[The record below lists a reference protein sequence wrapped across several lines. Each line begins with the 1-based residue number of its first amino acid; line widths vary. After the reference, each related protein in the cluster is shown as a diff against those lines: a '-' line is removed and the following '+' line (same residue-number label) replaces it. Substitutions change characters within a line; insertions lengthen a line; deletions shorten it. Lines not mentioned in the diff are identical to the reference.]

1 MRFSRWRAA
10 TACCRDAAP
19 APSEK
24 SMAKAVQAA
33 MAVVGL
39 IMVLPIPLSVS
50 GGLAPHCQLMAHAW
64 SSMRVCVMS
73 GSMRRQCFGG
83 KALDSTEQQFVQA
96 LVGAG

>member
-1 MRFSRWRAA
+1 MNNFSELSV
-10 TACCRDAAP
+10 AAP
-19 APSEK
+19 LK
-24 SMAKAVQAA
+24 SNLSKHGFTVPTPVQAA